1 MQLDAIRGHSFLAFE
16 IIEEADTGNLHR
28 HICILKTG
36 ISGKNCVKLRS
47 RVGEARGQRAAWADA
62 SGIGNLGD
70 HRVAR
75 VVGQDHV
82 IIGIVGAHI
91 FFQRSVQNPNSSF
104 GRLHATIVWNW
115 IWRRN

>member
-16 IIEEADTGNLHR
+16 IIEEADAGNLHR
-28 HICILKTG
+28 HICILK
-36 ISGKNCVKLRS
+36 ISSRGEDCVELRS
-47 RVGEARGQRAAWADA
+47 RAGDARGQRAAWADA

-104 GRLHATIVWNW
+104 GWLHATIIGNG
-115 IWRRN
+115 IRSRE